1 MIPLPRTSQFIVSS
15 FAVCSFELS
24 LEVWLKVHEVKANNK
39 ELAKI
44 NLTIFIIIG
53 FYKRGKTTKFI
64 YFQPLPCTSA
74 AEAVDALLSFPTLY
88 NLSKREL
95 YEKIIKDVMEGN
107 AGNIHPDVYKAYSD
121 NLRKAVGGVFPQGKP
136 GDPYFDLEAQLQANV
151 TRFAAY
157 KAWHL
162 TEQLKKQ
169 REKWPGDD
177 DFRKVAK
184 AVLNTF
190 NRYQAAEYNTA
201 TARARTAKQWTDF
214 TSDPIANELYPNLKW
229 LPSRSANPREEHMV
243 FYNRVWA
250 KSDPFWSENQ
260 PGDLWNCKCDW
271 EETDDPVTDGNP
283 TDAHHAKGLE
293 GNPAETGE
301 IFTKECTYIRNAPR
315 DTEKLCRSTNRNTI
329 AKEGKELNQNR
340 RITYEIDGTEHDFD
354 FRKFKKDGEKVDICR
369 HYAASMFGDGD
380 YWLKNEI
387 LLNPQHYLDNGTTIS
402 NTAVDPHNTGVAT
415 QKLKD
420 ATDRFFYIRTR
431 LANGNAIILH
441 VGRYKESGKLYLY
454 SASKELPE
462 YARTSQ

>member
-1 MIPLPRTSQFIVSS
+1 
-15 FAVCSFELS
+15 
-24 LEVWLKVHEVKANNK
+24 
-39 ELAKI
+39 
-44 NLTIFIIIG
+44 
-53 FYKRGKTTKFI
+53 
-64 YFQPLPCTSA
+64 
-74 AEAVDALLSFPTLY
+74 
-88 NLSKREL
+88 
-95 YEKIIKDVMEGN
+95 MEGN
-107 AGNIHPDVYKAYSD
+107 AGTIHPDVYKAYSD
-121 NLRKAVGGVFPQGKP
+121 NLRKAVGGVFRSDDY
-136 GDPYFDLEAQLQANV
+136 GDRYFDLQAQLQSNV

-169 REKWPGDD
+169 REKWTDD
-177 DFRKVAK
+177 DEYKKVAK

-229 LPSRSANPREEHMV
+229 LPSRSANPREEHIV
-243 FYNRVWA
+243 FYGLVLP
-250 KSDPFWSENQ
+250 KTDPFWQENQ
-260 PGDLWNCKCDW
+260 PGNLWNCKCDW
-271 EETDDPVTDGNP
+271 EETDDPIDTKELTAEDLAKAREEDGGI
-283 TDAHHAKGLE
+283 HANGLE

-301 IFTKECTYIRNAPR
+301 IFTKECTYIRNSPR

-329 AKEGKELNQNR
+329 AKEGRELNQNR
-340 RITYEIDGTEHDFD
+340 RITYEIDGTEHEFD

-402 NTAVDPHNTGVAT
+402 NAAVDPHNTGVAT

-420 ATDRFFYIRTR
+420 ATDRFFYIRTK

-441 VGRYKESGKLYLY
+441 VGRYKDSGKLYLY
-454 SASKELPE
+454 AATKELPL